1 MVPLVGLIIFLGIYP
16 KPVLDRIAP
25 SVKRVVTRLE
35 VQVDGFHEP
44 ITRNGADLLHITEG
58 SHVMT
63 GEHALGVAT
72 NGQGANQ

>member
-1 MVPLVGLIIFLGIYP
+1 MVPLIALIIFLGIYP

-35 VQVDGFHEP
+35 VEVKGFHEP
-44 ITRNGADLLHITEG
+44 ITRNGADLLHITES
-58 SHVMT
+58 SHTMN
-63 GEHALGVAT
+63 GEHGLGVAT